1 MCLPVSH
8 VAHRSS
14 WRRMIEG
21 EHTVDLLGDSGRIA
35 LDACV
40 KVFLFPSLK
49 EIWANVLHELSEEP
63 EYEDLKESNVTTINR
78 DCSGNTDIKE
88 LYLYE
93 NGVKGLS
100 GHIESERRE
109 AERGI
114 KQHVFELRPKDSSGG
129 HTEHEGVEDSHKR
142 LKETENGVEELGAE
156 GIGGYNGRKGIRTNR
171 DRVKELKNLVRGS
184 GFIIHNHLVVTS
196 KHVINPGLNDQGE
209 GYEVYIS
216 NAIIGMLPCKVLHVD
231 ECQDLAI
238 LLCQQLDLEKN
249 GIRSLLLTN
258 HSLSPVLPIFCFGYP
273 SSYRGER
280 ALAVFGK
287 VCSQET
293 SSDSPLVPLECPLDS
308 GNYGSPV
315 LCWISG
321 RLKVVGMITQKNI
334 KEIQIQNCRDRIKC
348 VEESL
353 QIIASHQL
361 QSYQT
366 APLLTSDTASKY
378 LGIHRLYD
386 ILKARNPFCAIP
398 GICIVDFIKTFAKKH
413 EGKPEEEL
421 REIINWFDILS

>member
-1 MCLPVSH
+1 MLIFCPSANRL
-8 VAHRSS
+8 S

-40 KVFLFPSLK
+40 KVVLVPPSK
-49 EIWANVLHELSEEP
+49 KNWANFLHELSEEP
-63 EYEDLKESNVTTINR
+63 KYEDLKEANDKTINR
-78 DCSGNTDIKE
+78 DVFGSRNTDIKE

-93 NGVKGLS
+93 HGVKGLS
-100 GHIESERRE
+100 GSERRE

-114 KQHVFELRPKDSSGG
+114 KQHVFELRPKDSIGG

-142 LKETENGVEELGAE
+142 LKESENGVDELGAE
-156 GIGGYNGRKGIRTNR
+156 GIGGYNGRKGIRTNC

-184 GFIIHNHLVVTS
+184 GFILHNHLVVTS
-196 KHVINPGLNDQGE
+196 KHVIKPGLNDQGE

-216 NAIIGMLPCKVLHVD
+216 NAIIGTLPCKVLHVD
-231 ECQDLAI
+231 ERQDLAI
-238 LLCQQLDLEKN
+238 LLCQQLNLEKN

-258 HSLSPVLPIFCFGYP
+258 HSLTPVLPIFCFGYP

-293 SSDSPLVPLECPLDS
+293 SSDSSLVPLDCPLDS

-321 RLKVVGMITQKNI
+321 QLKVVGMITQKNI

-348 VEESL
+348 VEESS
-353 QIIASHQL
+353 QIIVSHQL

-366 APLLTSDTASKY
+366 APLLTSDSASKY

-413 EGKPEEEL
+413 EGKLEEEL

>member
-1 MCLPVSH
+1 
-8 VAHRSS
+8 
-14 WRRMIEG
+14 MIEG
-21 EHTVDLLGDSGRIA
+21 EHTVDLLGESGRIA

-40 KVFLFPSLK
+40 KVVLFLSWKKNLS
-49 EIWANVLHELSEEP
+49 ELSEEP
-63 EYEDLKESNVTTINR
+63 KYEDLKEANDTTVNR
-78 DCSGNTDIKE
+78 DCSRNTDIKE

-93 NGVKGLS
+93 HGLKGLS
-100 GHIESERRE
+100 GHIESVRRE

-114 KQHVFELRPKDSSGG
+114 KQHVFELRPKDSIGG

-142 LKETENGVEELGAE
+142 LKETENGVDELGAE

-171 DRVKELKNLVRGS
+171 DRVKELKSLVRGS

-196 KHVINPGLNDQGE
+196 KHVIKPGLNDQGE
-209 GYEVYIS
+209 RYEVYIS

-231 ECQDLAI
+231 ERQDLAI

-258 HSLSPVLPIFCFGYP
+258 HSLTPVLPIFCFGYP

-293 SSDSPLVPLECPLDS
+293 SSDSSLVPLDCPLDS

-321 RLKVVGMITQKNI
+321 QLKVVGMITQKNI
-334 KEIQIQNCRDRIKC
+334 KEIQIEC

-413 EGKPEEEL
+413 EGKLEEEL

>member
-1 MCLPVSH
+1 
-8 VAHRSS
+8 
-14 WRRMIEG
+14 MIEG

-40 KVFLFPSLK
+40 KVVLVPSWKKNLS
-49 EIWANVLHELSEEP
+49 ELSEEP
-63 EYEDLKESNVTTINR
+63 KYEDLKEANDTTANR
-78 DCSGNTDIKE
+78 DCSRNTDIKQ

-93 NGVKGLS
+93 HGLKGLS
-100 GHIESERRE
+100 GHIESVRRE

-114 KQHVFELRPKDSSGG
+114 KQHVFELRPKDSIGG

-142 LKETENGVEELGAE
+142 LKETENGVDELGAE
-156 GIGGYNGRKGIRTNR
+156 GIGGYNGKKGIRTNR
-171 DRVKELKNLVRGS
+171 DRVKELKSLVCGS

-196 KHVINPGLNDQGE
+196 KHVIKPGLNDQGE
-209 GYEVYIS
+209 RYEVYIS

-231 ECQDLAI
+231 ERQDLAI

-258 HSLSPVLPIFCFGYP
+258 HSLTPVLPIFCFGYP

-293 SSDSPLVPLECPLDS
+293 SSDSSLVPLDCPLDS

-321 RLKVVGMITQKNI
+321 QLKVVGMITQKNI
-334 KEIQIQNCRDRIKC
+334 KEIQIEC

-413 EGKPEEEL
+413 EGKLEEEL